1 MPAPFRL
8 LILEDSPA
16 DAELMLEML
25 RESGFDPESQCID
38 TEKDYLVALDR
49 PPDLILSDFS
59 MPGFDARRA
68 LHLMKDRGLDIPFIV
83 VSGCIGE
90 EMAVQCMKDGASDYL
105 LKDRLGRLGP
115 AVTHALERKRLLEE
129 KKAVEDR
136 LFYETFHDALTGLPN
151 RALFLER
158 LERTLL
164 RGKRD
169 KTYVFAVLL
178 LHLEGFTVINDG
190 LGHSVGDQLLI
201 EVSQRLTRH
210 VRSIDSV
217 ARLGS
222 HEFLILLDDLKINT
236 NSSRVATRI
245 QQEVALPFTATGREV
260 VLTASIGITAS
271 TTGYDQAEAMLR
283 DASAAM
289 FRAKEMGKGRFA
301 MFDSTMHAHAMA
313 RLKLEADLRR
323 ALEREEF
330 LLQYQPIL
338 SLKTG
343 RIAGFEALLR
353 WRHPDHG
360 LISPVDYIHVAED
373 TGLILP
379 IGRWAILQAC
389 QQLHNWRTHNAAWA
403 KITMSVNLS
412 GRQFNDPDLLPFI
425 TRVLKDTALPRGAL
439 KLEITES
446 VMMENIESAAALLQ
460 KVRAHH
466 IRTCIDDFGT
476 GYSSLSYIQQLPIDY
491 LKIDQSFIARIG
503 DDAKTVEILHTII
516 SLAHT
521 LKTEVIAEGVET
533 AEQVARLKAWKCQ
546 YGQGYYFAKPL
557 MVEEA
562 TKFLAKD
569 HRCRMRKRGDGGV
582 LGDR

>member
-1 MPAPFRL
+1 
-8 LILEDSPA
+8 
-16 DAELMLEML
+16 
-25 RESGFDPESQCID
+25 
-38 TEKDYLVALDR
+38 
-49 PPDLILSDFS
+49 
-59 MPGFDARRA
+59 
-68 LHLMKDRGLDIPFIV
+68 
-83 VSGCIGE
+83 
-90 EMAVQCMKDGASDYL
+90 MKDGASDYL
-105 LKDRLGRLGP
+105 LKDRLARLGP
-115 AVTHALERKRLLEE
+115 AVTHALERKQLTEE
-129 KKAVEDR
+129 KKAVEER

-178 LHLEGFTVINDG
+178 LYLEGFAVINDG
-190 LGHSVGDQLLI
+190 LGPSVGDQLLI

-222 HEFLILLDDLKINT
+222 NEFLVLLDDLKIDT

-245 QQEVALPFTATGREV
+245 QQEVALPFTVNGREV
-260 VLTASIGITAS
+260 FLTASIGITAS
-271 TTGYDQAEAMLR
+271 TTGYDQAEEMLR
-283 DASAAM
+283 DAGAAM
-289 FRAKEMGKGRFA
+289 FRAKEMGKGSFS
-301 MFDSTMHAHAMA
+301 MFDSTMHAHALE

-330 LLQYQPIL
+330 LLQYQPII

-360 LISPVDYIHVAED
+360 LISPSDYIHVAED

-389 QQLHNWRTHNAAWA
+389 QQLHNWRRHKTAWA

-412 GRQFNDPDLLPFI
+412 SRQFNDPDLLPFI
-425 TRVLKDTALPRGAL
+425 ARVLKDTALSGEAL

-446 VMMENIESAAALLQ
+446 VMMENIESAAALLR
-460 KVRAHH
+460 KLKAHH
-466 IRTCIDDFGT
+466 IRTCIDDFGM

-503 DDAKTVEILHTII
+503 DDAKTMEIIHTII

-521 LKTEVIAEGVET
+521 LKTKVIAEGVET
-533 AEQVARLKAWKCQ
+533 AEQIACLKAWKCQ

-557 MVEEA
+557 LVEEA
-562 TKFLAKD
+562 TEFLVMD
-569 HRCRMRKRGDGGV
+569 HRWRMRKQGDLGV
-582 LGDR
+582 SEDR